1 LIQISKPG
9 PDFSDNNQIFQ
20 ELAMDA
26 LYKQALETFNALL
39 EQAQQTQ
46 DPEPTAMTVATV
58 GRDGRPAARTV
69 LLKAVD
75 ARGFVFF
82 TNFNSRKGRQLAA
95 NPQAA
100 LLFHWKFLM
109 EGVQVKIE
117 GTVEPVSAAEADEY
131 FAMRPRGSQVG
142 AWASLQSQPLAS
154 REVFEERVAE
164 VEKRYDGMDVPRPP
178 HWSGFRIVP
187 ERIEFWY
194 GARFRLHERQ
204 CYERVDGVWTLG
216 MLYP

>member
-1 LIQISKPG
+1 
-9 PDFSDNNQIFQ
+9 
-20 ELAMDA
+20 MDSLYNAA
-26 LYKQALETFNALL
+26 LHTFADLL
-39 EQAQQTQ
+39 EQAKQSI

-69 LLKAVD
+69 LLKGFD
-75 ARGFVFF
+75 ERGFVFY
-82 TNFNSRKGRQLAA
+82 TNFSSRKGRQLAA

-100 LLFHWKFLM
+100 LLFHWRHLR

-117 GTVEPVSAAEADEY
+117 GTVEPVSAEEADAY
-131 FAMRPRGSQVG
+131 FASRPRGSQIG

-154 REVFEERVAE
+154 REQFEQRYGDY
-164 VEKRYDGMDVPRPP
+164 EKQYEGTPVPRPP
-178 HWSGFRIVP
+178 HWSGFRVVP

-194 GARFRLHERQ
+194 GAQFRLHERQ
-204 CYERVDGVWTLG
+204 CYERNNGVWSQV